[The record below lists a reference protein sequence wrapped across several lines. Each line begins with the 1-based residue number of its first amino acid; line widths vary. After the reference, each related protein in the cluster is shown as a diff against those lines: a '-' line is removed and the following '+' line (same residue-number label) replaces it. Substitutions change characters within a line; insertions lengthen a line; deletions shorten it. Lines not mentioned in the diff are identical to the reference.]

1 MSSEAKILAGARV
14 VTPDR
19 VLERGWIHVEGSRIA
34 AIGEGLPP
42 TDVAPVDDTGG
53 AWILPGYVD
62 IHVHG
67 GNGGAIEESAD
78 GLATSVAFH
87 RSHGTTRTLTSLAA
101 APAEKL
107 IAAAGWIAD
116 AVEQGPTPTGHVLG
130 CHFEGPFMSHA
141 RCGAQDPNALREPD
155 PQLLKRML
163 DAGRGT
169 TRMVT
174 IAPELP
180 GALDLIRQ
188 VVAAGAIAAIGHT
201 DSTYDQAMAGV
212 DAGATAVTHTFN
224 GMRGLHHRDPG
235 TVGVATDTDV
245 ICEAINDGIHLH
257 DATLRLLARLVGDRL
272 CLITDAMAAAGIGDG
287 VYQLGAQEV
296 TVTQGKAVLT
306 GKDSIAGSTLTMDR
320 AVARAIQAGL
330 SVLQVARAAATAP
343 ARLLG
348 QADTFGSLAAGLD
361 ADLVILDDD
370 FEIQRIMASGAWSDR

>member
-1 MSSEAKILAGARV
+1 MSRILAGARV

-19 VLERGWIHVEGSRIA
+19 VIEPGWVHIEGSRIA
-34 AIGEGLPP
+34 AIGEGAPP
-42 TDVAPVDDTGG
+42 TDVAPLDDTGG

-62 IHVHG
+62 VHVHG
-67 GNGGAIEESAD
+67 GNGGSIEASAE

-87 RSHGTTRTLTSLAA
+87 RSHGTTRTLASLAT

-116 AVEQGPTPTGHVLG
+116 AVEAGPTPTGHVLG
-130 CHFEGPFMSHA
+130 CHFEGPFLSHA

-155 PQLLKRML
+155 PVLLKQML
-163 DAGRGT
+163 DASRGT
-169 TRMVT
+169 ARMVT

-180 GALDLIRQ
+180 GGLDLIKQ
-188 VVAAGAIAAIGHT
+188 VVAAGAVAAVGHT
-201 DSTYDQAMAGV
+201 DSTYDQAMAGI

-235 TVGVATDTDV
+235 TVGVATDTNV
-245 ICEAINDGIHLH
+245 ICEAVNDGIHLH

-272 CLITDAMAAAGIGDG
+272 CLITDAMAAAGVGDG
-287 VYQLGAQEV
+287 VYRLGAREV
-296 TVTQGKAVLT
+296 TVTQGKAMLT

-320 AVARAIQAGL
+320 AVARAVRAGL
-330 SVLQVARAAATAP
+330 PVVQVAHAAATAP

-348 QADTFGSLAAGLD
+348 QADRFGSLTPGLD

-370 FEIQRIMASGAWSDR
+370 LEIQRIMASGVWSDR